1 MYGIE
6 YSLVTLVCVA
16 LLFGALV
23 RSLGHRIKLPYSV
36 TMLLVGAVVSMV
48 LQSLG
53 TQDLLQT
60 AWRLPADGML
70 ISAELVIFVFLPALV
85 FQSAFSLDAHVFK
98 AQILPIT
105 WLAVPGFIF
114 TAIITALLGVAVTSG
129 SWHWN
134 LPVALVFGALI
145 SATDPVAVVSIMKEL
160 GVSKKLATLVEGE
173 SLLNDGAAIVGFTI
187 LLAALVSG
195 QTFMSYGQVVSE
207 FFRVSA
213 GGIALG
219 VFLGYVVSNWIG
231 RTFNDAAVEITLT
244 LVVGY
249 VAMILAEGVLHVS
262 GVMAIVTAGLWMSSV
277 GRSKFSPIIHSFLFR
292 FWDIIAY
299 MANTLIFFLVG
310 AVVAILAP
318 KASMSDLY
326 TVFGLYMV
334 ALVVRGLTV
343 ILSKP
348 ILDATNHK
356 ITAKESLLVT
366 WGGLRG
372 AVSLALALVV
382 SQSSGIDEAIR
393 TQVLLATVGVVLL
406 SLVINGSTTAVLL
419 NVLGLDRPCLA
430 KQLSETA
437 IAGNI
442 TRTLDLNLSQ
452 MSAASDLQSV
462 QWSVFHG
469 QLLRKRHHLRR
480 LLKEGQRDVESMA
493 VVERKGLFWSQALE
507 IERQAYWSQF
517 SLGSISGAALQI
529 LSHQVDHHQDM
540 INKGQVTPPKHRIP
554 DNNLWMKN
562 FKRVMNRL
570 GIGITNRMDRNYHLL
585 RGQAIAARHVLD
597 QLEQI
602 ELVDENTFANI
613 RRTYM
618 SYCYVAIKNLE
629 NMRNRF
635 PAIVTSIENKLAQRL
650 ILNAEKKEL
659 ITACHNGLLDHETFE
674 KSIQEVDAKI
684 KRLMVQSSSMELPD
698 VADLL
703 REVPILSNLS
713 EELIEQIADLGKEIT
728 VPMGAEI
735 YEEGELA
742 NGMCIILKGAAEI
755 YTGTGV
761 QAQRIN
767 VVGVGNVIGEIAT
780 LTGARRNATVRAAT
794 ALTFLT
800 VSRKAVISLNK
811 KYPNFEVQLW
821 KTLAEKSLLNF
832 KRQHRALAYMD
843 DSEILEWAGE
853 PVVTKLESDESIEI
867 PDKIYWLAL
876 LHGKISY
883 QGGIMSMP
891 GLYRVSPQNSFEVLR
906 AGYAVLLTEVDDS
919 KGKGIKGR
927 QFNKAA

>member
-6 YSLVTLVCVA
+6 YSVVTLVCVA

-23 RSLGHRIKLPYSV
+23 RSLGGRIKLPYSV
-36 TMLLVGAVVSMV
+36 TMLLVGAVVAVV
-48 LQSLG
+48 LQNLG
-53 TQDLLQT
+53 AYGLLQT
-60 AWRLPADGML
+60 AWQLPADGML

-85 FQSAFSLDAHVFK
+85 FQSAFSLDAHVFR

-105 WLAVPGFIF
+105 WLAIPGFIF
-114 TAIITALLGVAVTSG
+114 TTIITALLGVAVTSG
-129 SWHWN
+129 SWAWS
-134 LPVALVFGALI
+134 LPVSLVFAALI

-195 QTFMSYGQVVSE
+195 QSSVGYGHAVSE

-213 GGIALG
+213 GGIGLG
-219 VFLGYVVSNWIG
+219 VVLGYVVSNWIG

-249 VAMILAEGVLHVS
+249 IAMIIAEGVLHVS

-277 GRSKFSPIIHSFLFR
+277 GRAKFSPVIHSFLFR

-326 TVFGLYMV
+326 TVFGLYAV
-334 ALVVRGLTV
+334 ALVVRSLTV

-356 ITAKESLLVT
+356 ITAKESMLVS

-393 TQVLLATVGVVLL
+393 TQVLLAAVGVVLL
-406 SLVINGSTTAVLL
+406 SLVINGSTTAILL
-419 NVLGLDRPCLA
+419 NALGLDRPCLA

-442 TRTLDLNLSQ
+442 TRTLDLNLSE

-462 QWSVFHG
+462 QWSVFHE

-480 LLKEGQRDVESMA
+480 QLKEVQRDVESKSLA
-493 VVERKGLFWSQALE
+493 ERKGLFWGQALE

-529 LSHQVDHHQDM
+529 LNHQVDHHQDM
-540 INKGQVTPPKHRIP
+540 INQGEVTPPKHRIP
-554 DNNLWMKN
+554 ENNVWMKF
-562 FKRVMNRL
+562 FKRTMNRF
-570 GIGITNRMDRNYHLL
+570 GIGVSDRMDRNYHLL
-585 RGQAIAARHVLD
+585 RGQAIAARHVLS

-659 ITACHNGLLDHETFE
+659 VTAAHNGLLDHETFE
-674 KSIQEVDAKI
+674 KRVQEVDAKI
-684 KRLMVQSSSMELPD
+684 KQLLVQPSSMELPD

-713 EELIEQIADLGKEIT
+713 EELIEQIADLGRETT

-742 NGMCIILKGAAEI
+742 NGMSIILKGAAEI
-755 YTGTGV
+755 YRGTGV
-761 QAQRIN
+761 KAQRIN

-794 ALTFLT
+794 PLTFLT
-800 VSRKAVISLNK
+800 ISRKSVISLNK
-811 KYPNFEVQLW
+811 KYPTFEAQLW

-832 KRQHRALAYMD
+832 KRQHRGLAYLD
-843 DSEILEWAGE
+843 DSEILDWAGE
-853 PVVTKLESDESIEI
+853 PVVIKLENEASLDI
-867 PDKIYWLAL
+867 PDKIYWVAL

-883 QGGIMSMP
+883 QGAVMSMP
-891 GLYRVSPQNSFEVLR
+891 GLYRVSPQNSIEVLR
-906 AGYAVLLTEVDDS
+906 AGYAVFLTEVDGS
-919 KGKGIKGR
+919 SRKAKSGR
-927 QFNKAA
+927 KINKAA